1 MKRKDIIM
9 LLIVVA
15 LAVVPLVIVKTP
27 AEGDIFLGAD
37 DKASALIGTI
47 SPGYQPWFEPIWTP
61 PSGEIASLLF
71 AVQAGLGCGF
81 LGYYVGLSVGRKR
94 TVRSA
99 DA

>member
-1 MKRKDIIM
+1 MKRRDIIM

-15 LAVVPLVIVKTP
+15 LVVVPLVIVKAP
-27 AEGDIFLGAD
+27 ADGEIFLGAD
-37 DKASALIGTI
+37 DKASTLVGTI

-71 AVQAGLGCGF
+71 ALQAGIGSGF
-81 LGYYVGLSVGRKR
+81 IGYYIGVSVGRR
-94 TVRSA
+94 RAERNA